1 MSVYQ
6 AIKKYILILSV
17 FFALI
22 TGAHII
28 FVYLYNG
35 SELIPE
41 QWGTV
46 NIGFIASPPSLNP
59 ALYGL
64 DSTND
69 YILRFLS
76 RSLLRYDV
84 ETKQMEWDLA
94 NCNLGKDFSEIKCY
108 VKNDNKWSD
117 GTPIT
122 KDDIFATYLLF
133 KETDINKPIK
143 NILANIT
150 IQDQGDYIQ
159 FSGKA
164 DILMLD
170 IFLYPI
176 IQRDVAEKIRN
187 GTFALNSSLSSGPY
201 VFEKRETEEKTGV
214 EKISLIKNTNATLSG
229 TYVEKYVYKFFRDS
243 EMLLSNKDTLNIVYP
258 TDKIDTIP
266 SARFSTYNY
275 LLPQYV
281 ALFLNSEKLATSL
294 RTLLLSQ
301 IGNTKFASL
310 DEKKGKIIRNPFFWE
325 EGIAPKSVDPKEAEK
340 IMKELGYFKKDTIGA
355 ELTKKMDESKLKV
368 SLFNTFFTGPT
379 NKKYFTTRE
388 SEILISGNVPADVT
402 GVFINNYRLKTFVS
416 GTHKFY
422 FRAST
427 TIGNL
432 KDGANTYT
440 LTFEEGGNKMTKE
453 SLTIYRALTQEE
465 FDAKE
470 KEFVVKNTVAATNT
484 ALEETKKAQE
494 KKALT
499 AKIAS
504 LDPAYYY
511 NRDLKKMNIHLS
523 YTNQSSSFDFVAV
536 TKEISS
542 ALTSIGIETTTQEL
556 NTDDIQK
563 IVSAGEKN
571 YDVILTGINL
581 GLFDYNIFPFFHS
594 GQAEKGFNF
603 SKIKNVTL
611 DILLERLKSSQMNS
625 ESLKHIETEIL
636 TLLGKENVVFTLYS
650 PYNSFFIDKSL
661 KQVKTVNVIPYSSS
675 IYDIGSS
682 IYTREKRLVDFS
694 KKGIF
699 AFISWIRANSPVNLW
714 L

>member
-1 MSVYQ
+1 MY
-6 AIKKYILILSV
+6 
-17 FFALI
+17 F
-22 TGAHII
+22 
-28 FVYLYNG
+28 YNE
-35 SELIPE
+35 SALIPE
-41 QWGTV
+41 SWGTV
-46 NIGFIASPPSLNP
+46 NVGFIASPPSLNP

-84 ETKQMEWDLA
+84 ETKQMEWDIA

-108 VKNDNKWSD
+108 IKNDNKWSD
-117 GTPIT
+117 GTFIT
-122 KDDIFATYLLF
+122 KDDIFATYQLL

-176 IQRDVAEKIRN
+176 IQRNVAEKIRN
-187 GTFALNSSLSSGPY
+187 DTFALNSFLSSGPY
-201 VFEKRETEEKTGV
+201 VFEKRETDEKTGV
-214 EKISLIKNTNATLSG
+214 DKISLVRNTNASSSG

-243 EMLLSNKDTLNIVYP
+243 DTLLSNKDTLNIVYP

-275 LLPQYV
+275 LLPQYI
-281 ALFLNSEKLATSL
+281 ALFLNSEKLNPTL
-294 RTLLLSQ
+294 RSVLLSG
-301 IGNTKFASL
+301 IGNIKFTSL

-325 EGIAPKSVDPKEAEK
+325 EGIAPKPIESKEVEK
-340 IMKELGYFKKDTIGA
+340 LMKELGYYKKDVLRDEVMKKIDTVA
-355 ELTKKMDESKLKV
+355 TKPSPNNIYFA
-368 SLFNTFFTGPT
+368 SPT
-379 NKKYFTTRE
+379 NKKYMVTRE
-388 SEILISGNVPADVT
+388 SDLLLSGNVPADIT
-402 GVFINNYRLKTFVS
+402 GIFINNYRLKSYVRGS
-416 GTHKFY
+416 KKFY

-427 TIGNL
+427 ALGNL

-440 LTFEEGGNKMTKE
+440 LAFEEGGKPVVKE
-453 SLTIYRALTQEE
+453 SLTLYRTLSDEE
-465 FDAKE
+465 FNAKE
-470 KEFVVKNTVAATNT
+470 KEYVAKNTTIASSNAAEEARKTQEKRV
-484 ALEETKKAQE
+484 LETKI
-494 KKALT
+494 T
-499 AKIAS
+499 A

-511 NRDLKKMNIHLS
+511 NRDLKKLNINLS
-523 YTNQSSSFDFVAV
+523 YTNQSSSFDFIGV
-536 TKEISS
+536 TNEIKSS
-542 ALTSIGIETTTQEL
+542 LKSLGIETVIQEL
-556 NTDDIQK
+556 NTGDIQN
-563 IVSAGEKN
+563 IVSKWEKN
-571 YDVILTGINL
+571 YDMILTGINL

-625 ESLKHIETEIL
+625 ESLKHIEEQIL
-636 TLLGKENVVFTLYS
+636 DILKKENIVFTLYS

-661 KQVKTVNVIPYSSS
+661 KQIKTVSVIPYSSS
-675 IYDIGSS
+675 IYDIGSTL
-682 IYTREKRLVDFS
+682 YTREKRVVDFA
-694 KKGIF
+694 KKSIF
-699 AFISWIRANSPVNLW
+699 DFISWITSNSPVNLW